1 MNIIGR
7 KYIFLSFSG
16 ILVLASFAAL
26 AVWGLKLGIDFTGG
40 SLLEASFMDARPSAE
55 VIREKVDGLG
65 VGNIVVEAAGDR
77 DVILRFRTV
86 DEAGHQAILHA
97 LASLG
102 AVQEKQFT
110 TIGPTIGRELKNRA
124 LVALA
129 LALALIVLYI
139 TWAFRHV
146 SRPLSSWKYGSVAV
160 VVALFHDIIIP
171 TGAFALLGRFAGAE
185 ADALFVTALL
195 TILGFSVHD
204 TIVVFDR
211 TRENLRNLKKSEPF
225 DQTVNRSI
233 NETLARSLF
242 TSLTVLL
249 VLAAIFFLGG
259 ASTRFFA
266 LTLMI
271 GVLFGTYSSIFVASP
286 LLVMWNNAVKRRGVD
301 PVRSPMRIN
310 ASADAFGV

>member
-16 ILVLASFAAL
+16 ILVLASFAMVG
-26 AVWGLKLGIDFTGG
+26 VWGLHLGIDFTGG
-40 SLLEASFMDARPSAE
+40 SLLQASFADARPTSEA
-55 VIREKVDGLG
+55 IRDKVSGLG
-65 VGNIVVEAAGDR
+65 VGNVAMEMAGER
-77 DVILRFRTV
+77 DVILRFRSV
-86 DEAGHQAILHA
+86 DETGHQEILHA

-102 AVQEKQFT
+102 RVQEKQFT
-110 TIGPTIGRELKNRA
+110 TIGPTIGTELKNRA
-124 LVALA
+124 LAALA

-171 TGAFALLGRFAGAE
+171 TGAFALLGRFGGAE

-211 TRENLRNLKKSEPF
+211 TRENLRNLKKPEAF
-225 DQTVNRSI
+225 DETVNRSV
-233 NETLARSLF
+233 NETLARSVF
-242 TSLTVLL
+242 TSFTVLL

-259 ASTRFFA
+259 ASTKYFA
-266 LTLMI
+266 LTLML

-286 LLVMWNNAVKRRGVD
+286 LLVMWNDFEKRRGVD
-301 PVRSPMRIN
+301 KK
-310 ASADAFGV
+310 

>member
-16 ILVLASFAAL
+16 ILVLASFVAL
-26 AVWGLKLGIDFTGG
+26 TVWGLKLGIDFTGG
-40 SLLEASFMDARPSAE
+40 SLLEASFTDARPTAE
-55 VIREKVDGLG
+55 VIREKVNGLG
-65 VGNIVVEAAGDR
+65 LGNIVVEAAGDR
-77 DVILRFRTV
+77 DAILRFRAV
-86 DEAGHQAILHA
+86 DESGHEEILHA
-97 LASLG
+97 LAGLG
-102 AVQEKQFT
+102 GVQEKQFT
-110 TIGPTIGRELKNRA
+110 TIGPTIGRELENRA

-171 TGAFALLGRFAGAE
+171 TGAFALLGRFAGVE
-185 ADALFVTALL
+185 ADVLFVTALL

-225 DQTVNRSI
+225 DQTVNRSV

-259 ASTRFFA
+259 SSTRSFA

-271 GVLFGTYSSIFVASP
+271 GVFFGTYSSIFIASP
-286 LLVMWNNAVKRRGVD
+286 LLVMWNNGAKRRRVD
-301 PVRSPMRIN
+301 KK
-310 ASADAFGV
+310 